1 MKQKIQSLAL
11 AVLTTLTVISCKKA
25 TVDPNLQPP
34 PSVDQSSY
42 LQLAAPGIQT
52 TGTQL
57 YALVSINTESG
68 QEVVSNKKV
77 SLDYIQGV
85 YKTDKIGLQRG
96 NFVLSKFIVVNNKDT
111 AVFAAPKS
119 NSEKALLVSTPVSV
133 PVTIAQSGVHAASVQ
148 VLQVSSTDAAASFGY
163 TSDDFGRNEFADLTV
178 TLSISVGEVVY
189 DSLPGKLIVDATS
202 SNGTHWIRE
211 IELLAGQT
219 QIRVPKTYESYQFS
233 VAKWNVTAQ
242 KTLSRA
248 ELTANKQ
255 VLLSTTRQPKQLVE
269 EQVFLENGS
278 GLVPDSRTEYYY
290 TAQNRLSDIKFYQRS
305 LQISGLQLTQVYSFL
320 YNGNQLDTIKRSGP
334 DNTVNGYTSF
344 TYSNGRIAT
353 ARNNSYD
360 QQTIVAFDYSLQ
372 SNSTGN
378 ITGNYVFHNGNSM
391 QYKMTFRNGNNV
403 QDEAMSSTGGSESGT
418 YTYDS
423 YINPKY
429 QLGYPDIFLSNN
441 SRNNQ
446 LSEQKSYAG
455 GFPSVVPY
463 KFEYIYN
470 ADGYPEEVYI
480 SYKGYTSQQHLYRIK
495 KVYRYQ

>member
-1 MKQKIQSLAL
+1 MKQKIQLLAL
-11 AVLTTLTVISCKKA
+11 AILTTVTVISCKKA
-25 TVDPNLQPP
+25 VEDPNLQPP

-42 LQLAAPGIQT
+42 LQLAAPGIQV
-52 TGTQL
+52 TGDQL
-57 YALVSINTESG
+57 YALVSINNASG

-77 SLDYIQGV
+77 TLDYIQGI
-85 YKTDKIGLQRG
+85 YKTDRIGLQRG

-133 PVTIAQSGVHAASVQ
+133 PVTIAQPGVHGASVQ
-148 VLQVSSTDAAASFGY
+148 VLQVTSTDAATSFGY
-163 TSDDFGRNEFADLTV
+163 TSDDFGRNEFVDVTV
-178 TLSISVGEVVY
+178 QLSISVGEVVY
-189 DSLPGKLIVDATS
+189 DSLPGKLTVDATN
-202 SNGTHWIRE
+202 SNGIHWIRE
-211 IELLAGQT
+211 IEMLPGQT
-219 QIRVPKTYESYQFS
+219 QVRVPRNYDSFRFS
-233 VAKWNVTAQ
+233 VSKWNVSAE

-248 ELTANKQ
+248 ELSPNKSI
-255 VLLSTTRQPKQLVE
+255 LLNASRQPKQLVE

-278 GLVPDSRTEYYY
+278 GLIPDSRTEYYY
-290 TAQNRLSDIKFYQRS
+290 TAQNRLSDIRFYQRC
-305 LQISGLQLTQVYSFL
+305 LQVSGLQLTQLYQFL
-320 YNGNQLDTIKRSGP
+320 YNGSQLDTIKRSGP

-360 QQTIVAFDYSLQ
+360 QQTIVAFDYSMQ
-372 SNSTGN
+372 GNSTGT
-378 ITGNYVFHNGNSM
+378 IKGNYVFHNGNSM
-391 QYKMTFRNGNNV
+391 QYQMTFRNGNNV

-429 QLGYPDIFLSNN
+429 QLGYPDIFLSNH

-446 LSEQKSYAG
+446 LSEQKSYSG
-455 GFPSVVPY
+455 GFPSVIPY

>member
-1 MKQKIQSLAL
+1 MKQKIQLLAL
-11 AVLTTLTVISCKKA
+11 AAITTLTVISCTKA

-42 LQLAAPGIQT
+42 LQLAAPGIQA
-52 TGTQL
+52 TGGQL
-57 YALVSINTESG
+57 YALVSINNASG

-77 SLDYIQGV
+77 TLDYIQGI
-85 YKTDKIGLQRG
+85 YKTDRISLQIGS
-96 NFVLSKFIVVNNKDT
+96 FVLSKFIVVNNKDT

-119 NSEKALLVSTPVSV
+119 HSEKALLVSAPVSV

-148 VLQVSSTDAAASFGY
+148 VVQVAATDAASSFGY
-163 TSDDFGRNEFADLTV
+163 TSDDFGRNEFADVTV
-178 TLSISVGEVVY
+178 KLAINVGDIVY
-189 DSLPGKLIVDATS
+189 DSLPGKLTIDATS
-202 SNGTHWIRE
+202 STGTHWIRE
-211 IELLAGQT
+211 IELLPGQT
-219 QIRVPKTYESYQFS
+219 QVRVPQSYESFSFS
-233 VAKWNVTAQ
+233 VSKWNVTAQ

-248 ELTANKQ
+248 ELSPNKQ
-255 VLLSTTRQPKQLVE
+255 ILLTASRQPKQLVE

-290 TAQNRLSDIKFYQRS
+290 TAQNRLSDIKFYERS
-305 LQISGLQLTQVYSFL
+305 LQVSGLQLAQLYRFL
-320 YNGNQLDTIKRSGP
+320 YNGNQLDTIKRSGS

-344 TYSNGRIAT
+344 TYSNGRIVT

-360 QQTIVAFDYSLQ
+360 QQTIVAFDYAIQ
-372 SNSTGN
+372 GNSTGS

-441 SRNNQ
+441 SKNNQ

-455 GFPSVVPY
+455 GFPSAMPY